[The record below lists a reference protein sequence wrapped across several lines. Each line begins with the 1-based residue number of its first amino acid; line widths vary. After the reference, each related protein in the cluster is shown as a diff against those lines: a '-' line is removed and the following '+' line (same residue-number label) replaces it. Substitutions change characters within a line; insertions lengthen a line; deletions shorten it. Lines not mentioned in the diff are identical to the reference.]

1 MGVMSATRSTRLAV
15 RTFRANP
22 LHVSATVL
30 PDRVLL
36 RLRKPPLLGRR
47 MPANEP
53 IEVRLADVDRV
64 WLHRRG
70 ATVVRTDRSELP
82 PLTVSRWLGRR
93 IAEGA
98 NCPIAKGS
106 GRAGRQLVRGWRPP
120 AS

>member
-47 MPANEP
+47 LPSNEP
-53 IEVRLADVDRV
+53 IEILLADVDRV
-64 WLHRRG
+64 WLHLRG
-70 ATVVRTDRSELP
+70 ATVVRTELSALP
-82 PLTVSRWLGRR
+82 PLTVSRWLGRQ
-93 IAEGA
+93 IAKGA
-98 NCPIAKGS
+98 SCPIAKGS
-106 GRAGRQLVRGWRPP
+106 GRAGRQMVRGWRPP
-120 AS
+120 TR